1 MREKTLQ
8 GVKTKRI
15 KRETQR
21 RQTSLQEK
29 QRERETETTGKRLQ
43 DCGDGKRL
51 RDEKQR
57 ETQRRQTSLQEK
69 QRGRD
74 RDRDDRE
81 KTSRLW
87 RRTRT
92 KTLQRLQRL
101 HCIAREDTAGGQNK
115 TYKERDAETTD
126 FTPREAERERDR
138 DDREKTSRLWRRKT
152 SPRRKAERD
161 AETTDFTPREAER
174 ERQRRQ
180 GKDFK
185 TVETENVKN
194 GRTDPKRA

>member
-1 MREKTLQ
+1 MVTEMVREKTDTAGGQNKTYKERDAETTDFTPREAERERQRRQGKDFKTVETENVSETKSRERRRDDRLHSKRSREGETETETTGKRLQDCGDGRGQRHCRDCRDCTALREKTLQ

-74 RDRDDRE
+74 RD
-81 KTSRLW
+81 
-87 RRTRT
+87 
-92 KTLQRLQRL
+92 
-101 HCIAREDTAGGQNK
+101 
-115 TYKERDAETTD
+115 
-126 FTPREAERERDR
+126 
-138 DDREKTSRLWRRKT
+138 DREKTSRLWRRKT
-152 SPRRKAERD
+152 
-161 AETTDFTPREAER
+161 
-174 ERQRRQ
+174 
-180 GKDFK
+180 
-185 TVETENVKN
+185 
-194 GRTDPKRA
+194 